1 MILDKEIYVIDDFID
16 LEYQE
21 DIRTILMSDYQF
33 QGKDFPWYYIQDVT
47 AEGDV
52 DSQNR
57 AALAHEYIVFDEDQS
72 VEDQKATE
80 EIDLFHYL
88 FLPMLK
94 HVCVRMNIKKINVL
108 QGRSFLQFPL
118 NLKDK
123 TVDTPHVDLQ
133 QEHLVALYYVCDSD
147 GDTIIYNE
155 RHQPANKEY
164 TIKQKVTPKQGR
176 MVLFDGSLYHTAE
189 QPEHNVRCVVNYN
202 LG

>member
-1 MILDKEIYVIDDFID
+1 MILDKEIYIIDDFID

-21 DIRTILMSDYQF
+21 DIRSILLAGYQYL
-33 QGKDFPWYYIQDVT
+33 GKDFPWYYIEDVT
-47 AEGDV
+47 ADGDA
-52 DSQNR
+52 DSQHR
-57 AALAHEYIVFDEDQS
+57 EALGHEYIIFDEGQS
-72 VEDQKATE
+72 IEDQKATE
-80 EIDLFHYL
+80 EIDHFHYL
-88 FLPMLK
+88 FLAMLK

-123 TVDTPHVDLQ
+123 SVDTPHIDLQ

-155 RHQPANKEY
+155 RHEPADKVY
-164 TIKQKVTPKQGR
+164 TVKQRVTPKQGR

>member
-1 MILDKEIYVIDDFID
+1 MILDKEIYVIDDFIE

-21 DIRTILMSDYQF
+21 DIRSILLAGYQYL
-33 QGKDFPWYYIQDVT
+33 GKDFPWYYIEDVT
-47 AEGDV
+47 ADGDA
-52 DSQNR
+52 DSQHR
-57 AALAHEYIVFDEDQS
+57 AALGHEYIIFDEGQS
-72 VEDQKATE
+72 IEDQKATE
-80 EIDLFHYL
+80 EIDHFHYL
-88 FLPMLK
+88 FLAMLK

-123 TVDTPHVDLQ
+123 SVDTPHIDLQ

-155 RHQPANKEY
+155 RHEPADKVY
-164 TIKQKVTPKQGR
+164 TVKQRVTPKQGR

-189 QPEHNVRCVVNYN
+189 QPKHNVRCVVNYN

>member
-1 MILDKEIYVIDDFID
+1 MILDKEIYVIDDFIE

-21 DIRTILMSDYQF
+21 DIRSILLAGYQYL
-33 QGKDFPWYYIQDVT
+33 GKDFPWYYIEDVT
-47 AEGDV
+47 ADGDA
-52 DSQNR
+52 DSQHR
-57 AALAHEYIVFDEDQS
+57 AALGHEYIIFDEGQS
-72 VEDQKATE
+72 IEDQKATE
-80 EIDLFHYL
+80 EIDHFHYL
-88 FLPMLK
+88 FLAMLK

-123 TVDTPHVDLQ
+123 SVDTPHVDLE

-155 RHQPANKEY
+155 RHEPADKVY
-164 TIKQKVTPKQGR
+164 TVKQRVTPKQGR

-189 QPEHNVRCVVNYN
+189 QPKHNVRCVVNYN

>member
-21 DIRTILMSDYQF
+21 DIRSILLAGYQYL
-33 QGKDFPWYYIQDVT
+33 GKDFPWYYIEDVT
-47 AEGDV
+47 ADGDA
-52 DSQNR
+52 DSQHR
-57 AALAHEYIVFDEDQS
+57 AALGHEYIIFDEGQS
-72 VEDQKATE
+72 IEDQKATE
-80 EIDLFHYL
+80 EIDHFHYL
-88 FLPMLK
+88 FLAMLK

-123 TVDTPHVDLQ
+123 SVDTPHIDLQ

-155 RHQPANKEY
+155 RHEPADKVY
-164 TIKQKVTPKQGR
+164 TVKQRVTPKQGR
-176 MVLFDGSLYHTAE
+176 MVLFDGSLYHKAE
-189 QPEHNVRCVVNYN
+189 QPKRNVRCVVNYN

>member
-57 AALAHEYIVFDEDQS
+57 AALAHEYIIYDEDQS
-72 VEDQKATE
+72 IEDQKATE
-80 EIDLFHYL
+80 EIDHFHYL

-155 RHQPANKEY
+155 RHESADKVY
-164 TIKQKVTPKQGR
+164 TVKQRVTPKQGR